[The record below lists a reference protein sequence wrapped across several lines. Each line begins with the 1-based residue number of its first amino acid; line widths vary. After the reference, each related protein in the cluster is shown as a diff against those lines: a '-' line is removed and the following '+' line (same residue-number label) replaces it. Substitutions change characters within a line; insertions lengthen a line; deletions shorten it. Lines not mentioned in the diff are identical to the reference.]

1 VSSEAL
7 DVLARALAAAAAAAR
22 ARQALAAVS
31 GTPEAEAAARTR
43 AAASAA
49 LRTAMDAGDWSVS
62 GLARALGVD
71 HGLVS
76 RWRTRQR
83 PPPWLALAMQA
94 LDAGDAAEQL
104 DAAGLR
110 ERLRQ
115 GEWTAAGLA
124 QALGVE
130 RDAVARWAGSVRQ
143 PPRGVG
149 LAINEAERRIPPA
162 ARFVVH
168 MPLQLEVLDSAL
180 VDAHEADRELRA
192 ERAGASLTRSFVDGS
207 RWIYVAKTLSDAMD
221 HSGWSVGRLATSLGT
236 GHDVVSR
243 WRRAERLPPPWLAL
257 AMLAREGG
265 DVAEDMDAA
274 GLRDR
279 MKREGWSVA
288 GLAAALGV
296 GRHAVTRWR
305 SDARGQ
311 GRRPVPPPGVSLAI
325 NEAERRVPRWAR
337 RSAEESGRMARVTR
351 RGMFG

>member
-1 VSSEAL
+1 
-7 DVLARALAAAAAAAR
+7 
-22 ARQALAAVS
+22 
-31 GTPEAEAAARTR
+31 
-43 AAASAA
+43 
-49 LRTAMDAGDWSVS
+49 MDAGDWSVS

-115 GEWTAAGLA
+115 REWTAAGLA

-130 RDAVARWAGSVRQ
+130 RDAVARWTGGRGQ

-149 LAINEAERRIPPA
+149 LAINEAERRTPPT

-180 VDAHEADRELRA
+180 ADAHEADRELRA
-192 ERAGASLTRSFVDGS
+192 ARAASSEVRGFVDGS
-207 RWIYVAKTLSDAMD
+207 ILTIVVAKTLADAMD

-274 GLRDR
+274 ELRDR

-337 RSAEESGRMARVTR
+337 RSADESARMARVTR